1 MASQA
6 TRSKKQCKPKQP
18 NNYQIMQ
25 QLQTD
30 KELMAF
36 ATRQARQGKDDLQM
50 WITNHRNRRA
60 RLDVISTAWTMMETE
75 SQVERSEMTRIE
87 SLQKSLSKEHRYDI
101 DKDIKCNGEWL
112 SAATDVLHKN
122 NIDKNYFTCFRH
134 KVLEQRGSKKL
145 IRQYPS
151 CSCQCCTFI
160 QSLTGLRHQKRKLYF

>member
-1 MASQA
+1 
-6 TRSKKQCKPKQP
+6 
-18 NNYQIMQ
+18 MQ

-134 KVLEQRGSKKL
+134 KVLEQRGSKKNN
-145 IRQYPS
+145 IMVIGG
-151 CSCQCCTFI
+151 TN
-160 QSLTGLRHQKRKLYF
+160 